1 MKGATGGQTDHP
13 LFSCNEK
20 MKEYKRADED
30 FKEESF
36 RILEPMKNCYI

>member
-20 MKEYKRADED
+20 MKEYKRVDEQI
-30 FKEESF
+30 KMESF
-36 RILEPMKNCYI
+36 RILEPLKNCYI